1 MHDHHTHEAAGWV
14 WTDLAG
20 FLPFA
25 AAIALYISAAI
36 LSSRQRRKWP
46 NYRTVLWVLGVLCAA
61 AAVTGPLAERAHTD
75 FTAHMLGHLLL
86 GMLAPLLLVLSAP
99 MTLFLRSVPV
109 SLGRKTSGLL
119 KSRPVRFLSDPITA
133 SVLNIGGLW
142 LLYTTTLYSA
152 MHDSLLLHIVIHF
165 HVFAAGYLFTIS
177 MIYIDPASHRTPFL
191 YRAVV
196 LIAALAGH
204 GILSKYIYANP
215 PAGVAPQQAESGGML
230 MYYGGDAIDVM
241 IIIILCYQWYKA
253 AKPRTSSYEMKTSEG
268 AVQ

>member
-1 MHDHHTHEAAGWV
+1 M
-14 WTDLAG
+14 L
-20 FLPFA
+20 LPFA
-25 AAIALYISAAI
+25 AAIALYIAASI
-36 LSSRQRRKWP
+36 LSSRKLKNWP
-46 NYRTVLWVLGVLCAA
+46 LYRTGLWVLGISFAA

-109 SLGRKTSGLL
+109 SLGRKTSRLL
-119 KSRPVRFLSDPITA
+119 KSRPIRFISDPLTA

-142 LLYTTTLYSA
+142 LLYTTNLYSA

-177 MIYIDPASHRTPFL
+177 MIYIDPVGHRTPFI

-196 LIAALAGH
+196 LTAALAGH
-204 GILSKYIYANP
+204 GILSKFIYANP
-215 PAGVAPQQAESGGML
+215 PAGVDPQQAESGGML
-230 MYYGGDAIDVM
+230 MYYGGDAIDVI

-253 AKPRTSSYEMKTSEG
+253 ARPRPSMTMNKSG
-268 AVQ
+268 DALH